1 MVKFIIIY
9 SYHDTYVEYFKDT
22 EELRKRYYELLNQ
35 YRNDSDFH
43 IKIYKI
49 SSIIEFI

>member
-9 SYHDTYVEYFKDT
+9 SYHDTYVEYFNNS
-22 EELRKRYYELLNQ
+22 EELRTRYYELLNK

-43 IKIYKI
+43 CKVFKI
-49 SSIIEFI
+49 SSIIDFC